1 MRLVWAL
8 LLSGMTLASQAAQL
22 SLSESWQL
30 LALSPRQ
37 SFASH
42 GVSLAPGEHQLLVR
56 YEGVI
61 PARSS
66 SDFDQTFRSQPQWL
80 RVQIQGDG
88 ALQILSPALQDADA
102 MAAFAKAPKVSL
114 GGEGGQLLAQQPV
127 PLKGFVLG
135 TDYQALLEEQMALTA
150 ARTQVNQATL
160 SAAATAP
167 AATMAGASAGSLAA
181 TATQGGAVSEAE
193 LQRLFL
199 QADPALRKRFVSWA
213 IGQL

>member
-1 MRLVWAL
+1 MMRLLWAL
-8 LLSGMTLASQAAQL
+8 LLSGMTLSSQAAQL
-22 SLSESWQL
+22 RLPDSWQL
-30 LALSPRQ
+30 LALMPRQ

-42 GVSLAPGEHQLLVR
+42 GVALAPGEYQLLVR

-66 SDFDQTFRSQPQWL
+66 SDFDETFRSQPL
-80 RVQIQGDG
+80 RVRVQILGDG
-88 ALQILSPALQDADA
+88 QLQIMEPALADGPA
-102 MAAFAKAPKVSL
+102 MAAFAKAPRVTL
-114 GGEGGQLLAQQPV
+114 TGEAGQLLDQQPV

-135 TDYQALLEEQMALTA
+135 TDYQALLEEQLALA
-150 ARTQVNQATL
+150 GAHL
-160 SAAATAP
+160 SASPVATTTAV
-167 AATMAGASAGSLAA
+167 AA
-181 TATQGGAVSEAE
+181 TATPSVSATVSSPAGAVSEAE

>member
-22 SLSESWQL
+22 QLADSWQL
-30 LALSPRQ
+30 LALMPRQ

-42 GVSLAPGEHQLLVR
+42 GVALAPGEYQLLVR

-61 PARSS
+61 PARSNS
-66 SDFDQTFRSQPQWL
+66 EFDETHHSAPQWL
-80 RVQIQGDG
+80 RLQIQGDG
-88 ALQILSPALQDADA
+88 QLQILDPALADGKA
-102 MAAFAKAPKVSL
+102 MAAFAKAPQVTL
-114 GGEGGQLLAQQPV
+114 TGEGGQLLAQQPV

-135 TDYQALLEEQMALTA
+135 TDYQALLEEQVALASARGASGQAVTATMAVA
-150 ARTQVNQATL
+150 
-160 SAAATAP
+160 AAATP
-167 AATMAGASAGSLAA
+167 AASAAKAG
-181 TATQGGAVSEAE
+181 TVSEAE
-193 LQRLFL
+193 LQQLFL